1 MTSIVIA
8 VDGSDASLAAV
19 HALIKHRPLF
29 KDAPKIHLIHVCLPI
44 PRLYGAHY
52 VVDAATIERIVRE
65 DAEQAMISSKI
76 LLDKWG
82 VPHESAHFVGEIA
95 PMVAKIAE
103 EKKADFVYVGAR
115 GLGAFRGAI
124 LGSTTM
130 KLLQVSR
137 TPVVVVHAQESTK

>member
-1 MTSIVIA
+1 MTRIVIA
-8 VDGSDASLAAV
+8 VDGSEPSLAAV
-19 HALIKHRPLF
+19 QALIKHRPLF
-29 KDAPKIHLIHVCLPI
+29 KDPFDIHLIHICLPI

-65 DAEQAMISSKI
+65 DAEQALISSKI

-82 VPHESAHFVGEIA
+82 VAYTSAHYVGEIA
-95 PMVAKIAE
+95 PMVASVAE
-103 EKKADFVYVGAR
+103 EKKADFIYVGAR

-130 KLLQVSR
+130 KLLQVAK
-137 TPVVVVHAQESTK
+137 TPVVVIHAEESAK